1 MIVVPSIL
9 LAKQM
14 EPQGEIVLSQVYA
27 WPGMAK
33 DAGIYEFTMGTT
45 GKRVKARYSF
55 VYIYEDNQWKIL
67 HHHSSQM
74 PEEVTANDA
83 PKLNKEQVQNLFF
96 LWNDALD
103 TLDASAVASLY
114 AKNAVLL
121 PTVSDKPRTDPASI
135 KDYFEAFLELKPQGT
150 ILESYVEY
158 GANWAKDVGIYEFVM
173 RADNNRKVKAR
184 YTFLYTFEDGQWK
197 IVHQHSSMMPEEQIK
212 NSKVVSA
219 GMNIPTETEVRSLF
233 TKWNDA
239 LATLDSKNVAKCFSM
254 NSVLLPT
261 VSDKP
266 RTTLKEIQSYF
277 DDFLLLK
284 PQGVILDSFVEVGNG
299 WAKDCGIYEFTL
311 GSSGKKVKARY
322 TFMYTFEDGE
332 WKISHQHSSAMP
344 EELMAKAAKLETLEK
359 ESKKKGLLRRILG

>member
-1 MIVVPSIL
+1 
-9 LAKQM
+9 
-14 EPQGEIVLSQVYA
+14 
-27 WPGMAK
+27 
-33 DAGIYEFTMGTT
+33 
-45 GKRVKARYSF
+45 
-55 VYIYEDNQWKIL
+55 
-67 HHHSSQM
+67 M

-103 TLDASAVASLY
+103 TLDAGAVASLY

-121 PTVSDKPRTDPASI
+121 PTVSDKPRTDSASI

-184 YTFLYTFEDGQWK
+184 YTFLYTYEDGQWK

-212 NSKVVSA
+212 NSKALSD
-219 GMNIPTETEVRSLF
+219 GMNIPTEEQVRALF

-239 LATLDSKNVAKCFSM
+239 LATLDSKNVAKCFSK
-254 NSVLLPT
+254 NAVLLPT

-266 RTTLKEIQSYF
+266 RTTLEDIQAYF
-277 DDFLLLK
+277 DAFLLMK

-311 GSSGKKVKARY
+311 GSTGKKVKARY

-359 ESKKKGLLRRILG
+359 ESKKKGLLQRILG